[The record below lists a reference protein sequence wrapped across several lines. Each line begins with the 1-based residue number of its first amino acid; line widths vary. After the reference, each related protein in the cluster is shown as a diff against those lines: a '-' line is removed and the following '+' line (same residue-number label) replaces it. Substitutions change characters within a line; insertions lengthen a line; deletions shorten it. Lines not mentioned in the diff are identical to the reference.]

1 MVWRLCMVKVIL
13 TEVQTASFVP
23 SLRLS
28 STLSLQLRHSL
39 PSSNPGWSP
48 WNKSYRLFQ
57 AALDPLDDP
66 GWIPICPPWPGPS
79 SKEGAL
85 HPIQTHFHLQ
95 PHGFF
100 ISNLRGFAFRGEN
113 TFSSPM
119 SVQTKPGSGQSW
131 NNGTKWGYP
140 DPFHFGCWSASFTD
154 SVHYFCCTFAWM
166 CCIMF
171 VCCSGVLCS
180 VEEARCDHM
189 GAAWS
194 HPFGE

>member
-1 MVWRLCMVKVIL
+1 MVKVIL
-13 TEVQTASFVP
+13 KEVQTASFVH

-28 STLSLQLRHSL
+28 STPSLHLSLSL

-57 AALDPLDDP
+57 PALDPLDDP
-66 GWIPICPPWPGPS
+66 AWIPICPPWPGPS

-85 HPIQTHFHLQ
+85 QTIQTHFHLQ
-95 PHGFF
+95 PQGFF

-119 SVQTKPGSGQSW
+119 VVQIKPSSGQSCNNRR

-140 DPFHFGCWSASFTD
+140 DPLPFWLLVSPFYRFCPLFLL
-154 SVHYFCCTFAWM
+154 YFCVDVLYC
-166 CCIMF
+166 
-171 VCCSGVLCS
+171 VCFLFWHVVFSRGSQV
-180 VEEARCDHM
+180 
-189 GAAWS
+189 
-194 HPFGE
+194 

>member
-1 MVWRLCMVKVIL
+1 MVKVIL

-28 STLSLQLRHSL
+28 STSSLQLSHSL

-85 HPIQTHFHLQ
+85 QLIQTHFHLQ

-119 SVQTKPGSGQSW
+119 VVQTKPGSDQSCHNRR
-131 NNGTKWGYP
+131 NNGKRWGYP
-140 DPFHFGCWSASFTD
+140 DPLPFWLLVSLFYRFCPLFLL
-154 SVHYFCCTFAWM
+154 YFCVDVLYY
-166 CCIMF
+166 
-171 VCCSGVLCS
+171 VCLLFWRVVFSRGSQV
-180 VEEARCDHM
+180 
-189 GAAWS
+189 
-194 HPFGE
+194 